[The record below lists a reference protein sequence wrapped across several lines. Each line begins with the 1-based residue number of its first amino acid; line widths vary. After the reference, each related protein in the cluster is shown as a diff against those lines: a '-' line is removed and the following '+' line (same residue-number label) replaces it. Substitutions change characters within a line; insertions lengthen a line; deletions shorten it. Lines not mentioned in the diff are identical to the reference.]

1 MIVDASIWVSSEL
14 DWELDYRISLDWLRR
29 QARRH
34 VPLIVPALALTEV
47 AAAVARATGNPAR
60 GWEAVGA
67 MRAIATFQMVSLNDL
82 LMERATDVAAR
93 FRIRGADAVYVA
105 LADLRGLP
113 LVTWDR
119 ETHERAAR
127 LITVLRPG

>member
-1 MIVDASIWVSSEL
+1 LIVDASVWVSSQVPEEH
-14 DWELDYRISLDWLRR
+14 DHWISLEWLER
-29 QARRH
+29 QARRR
-34 VPLIVPALALTEV
+34 VPLIIPALALTEV
-47 AAAVARATGNPAR
+47 AGAVARASGDRAR
-60 GWEAVGA
+60 GREAVETIK
-67 MRAIATFQMVSLNDL
+67 AIATLQIVSLNDL
-82 LMERATDVAAR
+82 LMERATDIAAR

-105 LADLRGLP
+105 LADLRNLP